1 MIKTAG
7 SAGVLQIPFFVTGR
21 EHTVKAVGITAE
33 YNPLHNGHVYHIARA
48 KELSGCDAAV
58 VALSGDFVQRGA
70 PAVMDK
76 WTRAEHALSCGADLV
91 IEIPAL
97 YCLGNA
103 GQYASAGVKLLE
115 SAGVSCISFGS
126 ESGDAGALAGAA
138 RFIREHRSEM
148 DALIAGYAREG
159 MNYPAARAKAFKELG
174 GSRKGLAVLSNPNDI
189 LAAEYIMS
197 MDKAVPV
204 PVRREGAGYN
214 DTEGGG
220 HRFMSAT
227 GIRDM
232 MSTGGECLQSIA
244 AGKIAEYVPECVLKD
259 LPDAEDTEE
268 REQRLFDLIRY
279 AVMTTPAELIDDCP
293 SGGEGLGNLLR
304 AEAGKADDLDDLI
317 LRVKSRRYTYTR
329 ISRLCMQVLLGITR
343 AEFPAADGPGYI
355 RVLGFND
362 TGRSILSGIKKEQSA
377 AAQNETADNAGG
389 LPVVTNIN
397 KEKSLISG
405 DAEKMLRLDVHAAD
419 IYNLIAGEPV
429 SDSSDHRQPVR
440 IL

>member
-1 MIKTAG
+1 M
-7 SAGVLQIPFFVTGR
+7 
-21 EHTVKAVGITAE
+21 KAAGITAE

-70 PAVMDK
+70 PAVLDK
-76 WTRAEHALSCGADLV
+76 WTRAEHALRCGADLV

-97 YCLGNA
+97 FCLGNA

-138 RFIREHRSEM
+138 RFIKEHRSEM
-148 DALIAGYAREG
+148 DALIAGYARAG
-159 MNYPAARAKAFKELG
+159 MSYPAARAKAFEELG
-174 GSRKGLAVLSNPNDI
+174 GSREGLAVLSSPNDI
-189 LAAEYIMS
+189 LAAEYIMA
-197 MDKAVPV
+197 MEKAVPV

-214 DTEGGG
+214 DTEGAG

-227 GIRDM
+227 GIRDLLCAR
-232 MSTGGECLQSIA
+232 GDIA
-244 AGKIAEYVPECVLKD
+244 GNRILEKMNDYMPECVMSD
-259 LPDAEDTEE
+259 VPSADEIAE
-268 REQRLFDLIRY
+268 RERRLFDLVRY

-317 LRVKSRRYTYTR
+317 LRTKSRRYTYTR
-329 ISRLCMQVLLGITR
+329 ISRLCMQVLLGIR
-343 AEFPAADGPGYI
+343 RSEFPAADGPGYI
-355 RVLGFND
+355 RVLGFNE
-362 TGRSILSGIKKEQSA
+362 TGRSLLSGIKREQSA
-377 AAQNETADNAGG
+377 ASHSETADNGG
-389 LPVVTNIN
+389 TLPVITNIN

-405 DAEKMLRLDVHAAD
+405 DAEKMLQLDVHAAD
-419 IYNLIAGEPV
+419 IYNLITGGSV
-429 SDSSDHRQPVR
+429 YDSSDHRQPVR